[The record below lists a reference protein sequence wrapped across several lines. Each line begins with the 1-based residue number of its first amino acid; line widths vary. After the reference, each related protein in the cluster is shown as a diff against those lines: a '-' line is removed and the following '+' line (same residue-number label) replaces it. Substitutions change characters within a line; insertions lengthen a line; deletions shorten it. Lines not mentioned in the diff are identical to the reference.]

1 MRKFLT
7 PGGNN
12 SPFTPGHRVFPWVP
26 EGKKCVPDGKKCVLD
41 GKECVAKTEEIA
53 DQDLK
58 QEIANSANALIF
70 GNMEKMT
77 FK

>member
-1 MRKFLT
+1 MRTFST

-26 EGKKCVPDGKKCVLD
+26 EGVPDGKKCVLD
-41 GKECVAKTEEIA
+41 GKEYVAKTEEIV
-53 DQDLK
+53 DQNLK
-58 QEIANSANALIF
+58 HEIANSANALIF

>member
-1 MRKFLT
+1 MRTFST

-26 EGKKCVPDGKKCVLD
+26 EGKKCVLD
-41 GKECVAKTEEIA
+41 GKEYVAKTEEIA
-53 DQDLK
+53 DQNLK